1 MITNVWLAM
10 FLTLILC
17 LAWMR
22 LIILLTDKKI
32 IDKSFSR
39 KVIHIGTGPIFVL
52 CWMIF
57 PDDSISR
64 YLAALVPFLIVLQLF
79 LVGKGKIKDRT
90 SILSMARSG
99 EKTELL
105 RGPLLYGIVFVLI
118 TIFFWKTIH
127 AVVAL
132 MILCGGDG
140 IADLVGSRLRTARLP
155 WTRNKTIAGSV
166 AMFLGGLLLVF
177 VIILLVNENFLL
189 QLNVWNIILP
199 LFLISFVAT
208 IVESITPS
216 DWDNLS
222 VTVVSLAFSLLLF

>member
-1 MITNVWLAM
+1 
-10 FLTLILC
+10 
-17 LAWMR
+17 MR